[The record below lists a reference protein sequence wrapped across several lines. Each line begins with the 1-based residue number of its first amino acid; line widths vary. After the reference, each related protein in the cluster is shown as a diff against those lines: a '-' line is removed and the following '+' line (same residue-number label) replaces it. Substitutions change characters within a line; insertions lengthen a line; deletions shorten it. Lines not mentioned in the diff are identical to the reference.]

1 MATTIITI
9 EIATALHTAL
19 KAVAPAGCAVYAQ
32 GLVTDAEGNADPNTT
47 ELRRSCPM
55 IDIIPGERRPQMHA
69 SVLREYPVTIRAI
82 TYGPHDQWKETLYTV
97 AQAVSG
103 YLCGP
108 PSLSLSLVHF
118 DSLVITAHPQ
128 EPLFAGPNDTLQY
141 FEWQIIINTR
151 TV

>member
-1 MATTIITI
+1 MATTIIPI

-19 KAVAPAGCAVYAQ
+19 KSVAPEGCNVYAR
-32 GLVTDAEGNADPNTT
+32 GLVTDAEGNADPSVT
-47 ELRRSCPM
+47 ELKRSCPM
-55 IDIIPGERRPQMHA
+55 IDVIPGERRPQMHA

-82 TYGPHDQWKETLYTV
+82 TYGPHDQWQETLYTV

-118 DSLVITAHPQ
+118 DSLVVPAQP
-128 EPLFAGPNDTLQY
+128 EMGYSGPNDTLQY